1 MHCEGDIKMV
11 RGLEFGLEAGGERE
25 RERERMGFGEDI
37 FS

>member
-1 MHCEGDIKMV
+1 MHCEGYIKMV

-25 RERERMGFGEDI
+25 RMGFGEDI